1 MINLLLRFS
10 YDGSNFYG
18 FQKQPN
24 FRSVQQEL
32 ENVLSKLFNKEIK
45 IYGSGRTDAKVHA
58 LNQYANFFIDK
69 LNYDLNDLKYRLNK
83 MLPNDIYIKDIKQV
97 DENFNARFNVKIKI
111 YDMVINNFQH
121 DPFLNNYVIDSFN
134 KTSINKMKKIAKL
147 FIGQK
152 CFINF
157 TSKEEDEFNFI
168 RCIYKIKIFKKNN
181 LIHIRFYGDGFMR
194 YQVRMISANILLYG
208 QNKIKKEEILDKLN
222 NLTSRNITAYC
233 LNANGLYLFDVKY

>member
-83 MLPNDIYIKDIKQV
+83 M
-97 DENFNARFNVKIKI
+97 
-111 YDMVINNFQH
+111 
-121 DPFLNNYVIDSFN
+121 
-134 KTSINKMKKIAKL
+134 
-147 FIGQK
+147 
-152 CFINF
+152 
-157 TSKEEDEFNFI
+157 
-168 RCIYKIKIFKKNN
+168 
-181 LIHIRFYGDGFMR
+181 
-194 YQVRMISANILLYG
+194 
-208 QNKIKKEEILDKLN
+208 
-222 NLTSRNITAYC
+222 
-233 LNANGLYLFDVKY
+233 

>member
-121 DPFLNNYVIDSFN
+121 NPFLNNYVIDSFN

-157 TSKEEDEFNFI
+157 TSKEEDEFNDNLA
-168 RCIYKIKIFKKNN
+168 RVYTNNGYAGIYGRAIDAIEIK
-181 LIHIRFYGDGFMR
+181 
-194 YQVRMISANILLYG
+194 
-208 QNKIKKEEILDKLN
+208 
-222 NLTSRNITAYC
+222 
-233 LNANGLYLFDVKY
+233 